1 MATRHRR
8 KQRNYKQVISATK
21 DVGSAG
27 GQVLIGSLSP
37 LTARNQL
44 GRAYCKNIV
53 MTYILQGDAAA
64 DPDQGGV
71 VFYISSNNT
80 WADSDVITARA
91 RSFGGGTVNLPVHSW
106 VSGEVTDDAPG
117 GKLYVYAEATDV
129 TGITDVD
136 IRYTAEV
143 WGSALLQYLAA

>member
-1 MATRHRR
+1 MAKRR
-8 KQRNYKQVISATK
+8 RNYKQVITATK
-21 DVGSAG
+21 DLGSAG
-27 GQVLIGSLSP
+27 EQILIGSLSP

-44 GRAYCKNIV
+44 GRAYAKNIV

-64 DPDQGGV
+64 DPDQGGIC
-71 VFYISSNNT
+71 FYVSSNNT

-91 RSFGGGTVNLPVHSW
+91 LSLGGGTVNLPIHRW

-117 GKLYVYAEATDV
+117 GKLYIYAEMTDFTLTTDV
-129 TGITDVD
+129 SV
-136 IRYTAEV
+136 RYTAET